1 MINTEIEILLIE
13 DNLND
18 AELTIRALKKNKVG
32 NVIVHM
38 KDGRDALD
46 FLFAEGPF
54 EGRNVNHKPKEMP
67 KVSGLE
73 VLERIKK
80 NENTR
85 QIPVVVLTSSKENKD
100 IDLAYKLGANSY
112 IVKPVEF
119 ESFSNAIS
127 HLGIYWALINQSP
140 D

>member
-1 MINTEIEILLIE
+1 
-13 DNLND
+13 
-18 AELTIRALKKNKVG
+18 
-32 NVIVHM
+32 
-38 KDGRDALD
+38 
-46 FLFAEGPF
+46 
-54 EGRNVNHKPKEMP
+54 MP

-127 HLGIYWALINQSP
+127 HLGIYWALINKSP

>member
-1 MINTEIEILLIE
+1 
-13 DNLND
+13 
-18 AELTIRALKKNKVG
+18 
-32 NVIVHM
+32 
-38 KDGRDALD
+38 
-46 FLFAEGPF
+46 
-54 EGRNVNHKPKEMP
+54 MP